1 MLSAVIPFCNL
12 RRYSIM
18 VSDGPTQMSTLCDAI
33 ELWAITSEHDI
44 SEVMVPSCWITIQR
58 EQRYVLQIG

>member
-18 VSDGPTQMSTLCDAI
+18 VSDGPAQMSTLCDAV
-33 ELWAITSEHDI
+33 EFRASTSEHEI
-44 SEVMVPSCWITIQR
+44 SEVPNCWLTIQR